1 VNQQGV
7 VYSHANHEYDK
18 GSVECSGEAFV
29 SNHRVD
35 APVRSNALVQR
46 RAAQRTVRCNR
57 LFGGASAG
65 QTVAGVMGLPVKII
79 R

>member
-1 VNQQGV
+1 MWF
-7 VYSHANHEYDK
+7 
-18 GSVECSGEAFV
+18 SGFET
-29 SNHRVD
+29 
-35 APVRSNALVQR
+35 PNARDQWR
-46 RAAQRTVRCNR
+46 RASAVRYNR